1 MVTEHP
7 SSVSERLDLSVEGSF
22 DIGDTTVASETSIC
36 EKMESL
42 AIYSDEKSLYC
53 PDNSSTS
60 ASEDSVSLSCN
71 AAVDLTIR
79 RNALNEFLTV
89 SGINCIPVSRKPFSQ
104 LTKRSQNTHVSIAT
118 ESIIALLDVIA
129 PGDGGALWEATKR
142 AKLVEKN
149 LTLDDLDD
157 TDKVYLKALAET
169 YQHAVGWDTRRQVLS
184 VMADLVPFSKIQ
196 KYLPDITHYRVKAAR
211 HHKLEYGRGAPVPD
225 SRSSR
230 MRVSTVQLDHFLTF
244 ITSPHVVQDLP
255 FGQRHI
261 HLSNGKII
269 ETPNVI
275 RTMIKQRI
283 ITQYSQF
290 CTETNFKPFSPS
302 TMHRILSSCSAS
314 VRKSLQGLD
323 YIAAEGTTAFDD
335 LLSVS
340 EKLFDHGLD
349 HHTVQRL
356 QLALKEGKQYLK
368 TDYKVKLIHSFIH
381 SFYIIS
387 LFFFI
392 RFLNY

>member
-1 MVTEHP
+1 MWEFTQFR
-7 SSVSERLDLSVEGSF
+7 VSPKLSQVLIYRFISKIEAVGAK
-22 DIGDTTVASETSIC
+22 VARF
-36 EKMESL
+36 
-42 AIYSDEKSLYC
+42 
-53 PDNSSTS
+53 
-60 ASEDSVSLSCN
+60 V
-71 AAVDLTIR
+71 
-79 RNALNEFLTV
+79 
-89 SGINCIPVSRKPFSQ
+89 
-104 LTKRSQNTHVSIAT
+104 THVSIAT

-149 LTLDDLDD
+149 LTLDDD

-196 KYLPDITHYRVKAAR
+196 KYLPDITHYRAKAAC

-255 FGQRHI
+255 FGQQHI

-302 TMHRILSSCSAS
+302 TIHRILSSCSAS
-314 VRKSLQGLD
+314 VRKSLQGQD
-323 YIAAEGTTAFDD
+323 YIAAEGITAFDD

-368 TDYKVKLIHSFIH
+368 TDYSFIHSFIH
-381 SFYIIS
+381 FILFHSFFSFVSSIIELPIS
-387 LFFFI
+387 IIHSPISIITHFDYSFI
-392 RFLNY
+392 YL